1 MLENRMRIVPE
12 RTVLTVS
19 RLEGVWRVETD
30 GESFGHSPDKEVAK
44 AAANRHA
51 RAMQDEGKPCQVRIQ
66 GELGYGAA

>member
-1 MLENRMRIVPE
+1 MRMVPD

-19 RLEGVWRVETD
+19 KLEGVWRVEYD
-30 GESFGHSPDKEVAK
+30 GQSYGHSPDKEVAK

-51 RAMQDEGKPCQVRIQ
+51 REMLDSGKPCQVRVQ

>member
-1 MLENRMRIVPE
+1 MLVCAMRMVPD
-12 RTVLTVS
+12 RAVLTVS
-19 RLEGVWRVETD
+19 RFEGVWRVELD

-51 RAMQDEGKPCQVRIQ
+51 RQMLDGGKPCQVRVQ

>member
-1 MLENRMRIVPE
+1 MVPD

-19 RLEGVWRVETD
+19 RLEGVWRVEYG

-51 RAMQDEGKPCQVRIQ
+51 RSMLDEGKPCQVRVQ

>member
-1 MLENRMRIVPE
+1 MRMVPD

-19 RLEGVWRVETD
+19 RLEGVWRVEIE
-30 GESFGHSPDKEVAK
+30 GQSFGHSPDKEVAK

-51 RAMQDEGKPCQVRIQ
+51 RSMLDSGKPCQVRVQ